1 MIESIEFKNFKVL
14 RDTTLPLGRC
24 NVLVGPNGS
33 GKTTVLEGLEIAQTG
48 RYQDMPGMRSI
59 GTATS
64 EAIRLVLNWSAAHGG
79 VQYAIQCRGSSQR
92 ADKGLQFP
100 EQMDTATRADV
111 QNTVQKA
118 VAAIRVFS
126 FDARAI
132 AAPAAVTG
140 RPELDPNGGKL
151 AAVLDGLR
159 DEAIERFDAI
169 NEELNRWL
177 PEFDRILFERP
188 REGEKAIA
196 LRTSEGHHSVPASAL
211 SQGTLVSLAILT
223 LAYLP
228 QPPPIVGLEEPDRGI
243 HPRLLRRVKD
253 ALQRLSDPEAC
264 GEDRAP
270 VQVIATTHSP
280 YFLDLYKDQP
290 ERIVVCEKAD
300 ANVHFR
306 RVSDLPD
313 IEEILGDAPLG
324 EAWYTGI
331 LGGVPS
337 EP

>member
-14 RDTTLPLGRC
+14 RDTTLPLGPC

-33 GKTTVLEGLEIAQTG
+33 GKTTVLQALEAVRDETG
-48 RYQDMPGMRSI
+48 RCSDFLSMRVARTQDSYAEVALVWGDPQRGVRQFWRWRQAGGI
-59 GTATS
+59 ERGTQLPESMQTW
-64 EAIRLVLNWSAAHGG
+64 NPAAE
-79 VQYAIQCRGSSQR
+79 YAIV
-92 ADKGLQFP
+92 KGL
-100 EQMDTATRADV
+100 
-111 QNTVQKA
+111 
-118 VAAIRVFS
+118 RVFS

-132 AAPAAVTG
+132 AAPATVTG
-140 RPELDPNGGKL
+140 RPELDANGGKL

-169 NEELNRWL
+169 NAELNRWL
-177 PEFDRILFERP
+177 PEFDRILFDRP
-188 REGEKAIA
+188 ADGSKSIA
-196 LRTSEGHHSVPASAL
+196 LRTSEGHHKVPASAL
-211 SQGTLVSLAILT
+211 SQGTLISLAILT

-228 QPPPIVGLEEPDRGI
+228 EPPLVVGLEEPDRGI

-253 ALQRLSDPEAC
+253 ALHRLSHPESC
-264 GEDRAP
+264 GEKRDP

-280 YFLDLYKDQP
+280 YFLDLFKDHP
-290 ERIVVCEKAD
+290 EKIVICERVGQEVQFK
-300 ANVHFR
+300 
-306 RVSDLPD
+306 RVSDLPH